1 MFHSLWGSL
10 GEMLNFSWLLFSATA
25 LWNMGRLF
33 LPQEQPSMITEE
45 EVGEKGVCN
54 GGWGRDAPGDKEQT
68 SLRQWERRASKGARG
83 LRGTCQNLESHWVAD
98 LRASPREVT
107 HLIRTQEAGREFANF
122 CIPFLCSL
130 IFLRFISFGE
140 VILMSDLRT
149 TGVCKAKAV
158 FLVLSFLKE
167 RVQAESSHS
176 SADSTLAVLIT
187 VKKCDFFFLDTT
199 MIWISKN
206 MCMKLIHGQIAT
218 LWQRGKQCPLKI
230 LIACQPL
237 HNHFL
242 LDFCCILYGQRL
254 IHQ

>member
-1 MFHSLWGSL
+1 MFRSLWGSL

-45 EVGEKGVCN
+45 VGEKGVCN
-54 GGWGRDAPGDKEQT
+54 EGWGRDAPGDKEQT
-68 SLRQWERRASKGARG
+68 SLRQWEHRASKGARG

-98 LRASPREVT
+98 LRASLREVT

-158 FLVLSFLKE
+158 FLVCFRCRK
-167 RVQAESSHS
+167 RYRQSHLT
-176 SADSTLAVLIT
+176 ALLIQ
-187 VKKCDFFFLDTT
+187 
-199 MIWISKN
+199 
-206 MCMKLIHGQIAT
+206 H
-218 LWQRGKQCPLKI
+218 WQ
-230 LIACQPL
+230 
-237 HNHFL
+237 
-242 LDFCCILYGQRL
+242 Y
-254 IHQ
+254 